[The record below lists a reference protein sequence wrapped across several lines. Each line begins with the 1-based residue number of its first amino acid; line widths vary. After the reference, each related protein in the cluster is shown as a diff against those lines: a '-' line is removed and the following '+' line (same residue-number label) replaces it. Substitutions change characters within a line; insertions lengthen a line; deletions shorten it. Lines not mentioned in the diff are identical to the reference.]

1 MASVERDQLPTRD
14 NPRDRADYRECDRSH
29 RDGATI
35 VCLRASAIR
44 LVRPSATPTFERG
57 KERLRDITKQ
67 GDPYIRKLLIIGAT
81 AVLRFSRHR
90 APAADWTSG
99 LFGKTPTACRRC
111 SARQQD
117 GSYRMGYSDER
128 RSVSSRTRSC
138 LMKTRKRFRD
148 G

>member
-1 MASVERDQLPTRD
+1 MAPVERDQLPTRD

-99 LFGKTPTACRRC
+99 LLARRPPLAVAVALANNM
-111 SARQQD
+111 ARIVWAILTR
-117 GSYRMGYSDER
+117 GEAYRAAPAPA
-128 RSVSSRTRSC
+128 
-138 LMKTRKRFRD
+138 
-148 G
+148 